1 MKSNNKLLIFLLLAS
16 ILGCLPFVFQ
26 SEKAE
31 ANRVANNVAA
41 TGYTPPM
48 DSYSNR
54 VGMYSIA
61 RQLVTGSTSPGRVRR
76 SSDNSETDLL
86 FLNGEL
92 DTSHLL
98 TFVGANDGFVVSVN
112 EQDGGTDITQSTAT
126 AQPRIVISGSLVT
139 SGGKPAMDFDGSS
152 DVMVVDTALVTFS
165 GMTAYGIF
173 QSDTTVGN
181 HVGVLSSGGA
191 GTDFYLPY
199 LQSGFFKPFIPAGST
214 GNVTPDTAIH
224 QMSIWKSST
233 QGAGFFDGLQIGPTK
248 SDAQTGNG
256 VLTSMGGFNRSAV
269 QAWDGKIS
277 ELLIFSTAHNSGST
291 RVAIEDNQSL
301 FYSTP

>member
-1 MKSNNKLLIFLLLAS
+1 M
-16 ILGCLPFVFQ
+16 Q
-26 SEKAE
+26 E
-31 ANRVANNVAA
+31 AAPS
-41 TGYTPPM
+41 YPM
-48 DSYSNR
+48 DAYSNR
-54 VGMYSIA
+54 VGMYSVA
-61 RQLVTGSTSPGRVRR
+61 RQLVTGATSAIRVRR
-76 SSDNSETDLL
+76 SSDNAEQDIGFTA
-86 FLNGEL
+86 GEL
-92 DTSHLL
+92 DQSALT
-98 TFVGANDGFVVSVN
+98 TFVGANNGFVVYVY
-112 EQDGGTDITQSTAT
+112 EQDGGTAISQTTST
-126 AQPRIVISGSLVT
+126 AQPRIVISGSVVT

-233 QGAGFFDGLQIGPTK
+233 QGAGFIDGSQIGPTK
-248 SDAQTGNG
+248 ADTQTAGG

-277 ELLIFSTAHNSGST
+277 ELLIFSTAHNSGGT
-291 RVAIEDNQSL
+291 RAAIEDNQSV